1 MGPVKAQHGFARNTE
16 FTVVNATADSVT
28 LSLSP
33 NEEQRQGHCPDHTLY
48 VKVHPFCSAQALLLI
63 TCKSASAILVPAV
76 HALMTDILFMH
87 QTLRSIYILTFL
99 YGSNAQ

>member
-33 NEEQRQGHCPDHTLY
+33 YEEQRQGHFPDHTLY
-48 VKVHPFCSAQALLLI
+48 VKVHSICSAQALLLI
-63 TCKSASAILVPAV
+63 SCKPASAILVPSGLCSHHTTYRSRTKTSAV
-76 HALMTDILFMH
+76 PTC
-87 QTLRSIYILTFL
+87 
-99 YGSNAQ
+99 

>member
-33 NEEQRQGHCPDHTLY
+33 NEEQRQGHFPDHTLY
-48 VKVHPFCSAQALLLI
+48 VKVPPCCTAQALLLI
-63 TCKSASAILVPAV
+63 SCTPASAILVPSCTCSVDQHIV
-76 HALMTDILFMH
+76 HAPKPPQHLHSHI
-87 QTLRSIYILTFL
+87 L

>member
-33 NEEQRQGHCPDHTLY
+33 NEEQRQGHFPDHTLY
-48 VKVHPFCSAQALLLI
+48 VKVHPICSAPPLLLI
-63 TCKSASAILVPAV
+63 SCKSDSAIHVPSCPCSNGQHSV
-76 HALMTDILFMH
+76 HAPKPLQHLLSDI
-87 QTLRSIYILTFL
+87 L

>member
-33 NEEQRQGHCPDHTLY
+33 NEEQRQGHFPDHTLY
-48 VKVHPFCSAQALLLI
+48 VKVHPICSAQPLLI
-63 TCKSASAILVPAV
+63 SCKYASAILMLSCPCSDDKHVFV
-76 HALMTDILFMH
+76 HAPKPPQNLHSDI
-87 QTLRSIYILTFL
+87 L